1 MKKSKNLL
9 LAASLMGVVS
19 IFGVASQEVKANEVE
34 SSADVTLSQG
44 IRLTEVPNFD
54 FGTVIYN
61 GDATSY
67 ILSGANLGDKKVSW
81 FDGTPTNEHAKIYAS
96 ISDIPQEGLS
106 EATLELVIGY
116 SGSVPSVNGTAIESY
131 SWFLGGN
138 KTITFN
144 GAKNLILNTKNVS
157 SNKYAGYSYMK
168 ETNKNFSSGAITRKT
183 IKLPAGLQSENMT
196 MTVNWDIES
205 SPE

>member
-1 MKKSKNLL
+1 MKKNKNLL
-9 LAASLMGVVS
+9 LVATLMGVVS
-19 IFGVASQEVKANEVE
+19 ISGVASQEVKANEVE

-61 GDATSY
+61 GDVTSSA
-67 ILSGANLGDKKVSW
+67 LSGANLGDKKISW
-81 FDGTPTNEHAKIYAS
+81 FDGTPTKEQAKIYAS

-106 EATLELVIGY
+106 EATLELYIGY
-116 SGSVPSVNGTAIESY
+116 SNSVPKVNGTEVESN
-131 SWFLGGN
+131 SWFLGG
-138 KTITFN
+138 KKIITFN
-144 GAKNLILNTKNVS
+144 QDKNLIINTKNVP
-157 SNKYAGYSYMK
+157 SNIRSGYSYMK
-168 ETNKNFSSGAITRKT
+168 ETNNDFSAGSITRKT
-183 IKLPAGLQSENMT
+183 INLPAGLQSENMT

>member
-9 LAASLMGVVS
+9 LVASLMGVVS
-19 IFGVASQEVKANEVE
+19 ISGVASQEVKANEVE

-67 ILSGANLGDKKVSW
+67 ALSGANLGDKNISW
-81 FDGTPTNEHAKIYAS
+81 FDGTPTKEQAKIYAS

-106 EATLELVIGY
+106 EATLELNIGY
-116 SGSVPSVNGTAIESY
+116 SNSVPRVGATQNETY
-131 SWFLGGN
+131 SWFSGG
-138 KTITFN
+138 KKIITFN
-144 GAKNLILNTKNVS
+144 QDKNLITNTKNVS
-157 SNKYAGYSYMK
+157 SNKLLGYSYLK
-168 ETNKNFSSGAITRKT
+168 ETNNDFSAGSITRKV
-183 IKLPAGLQSENMT
+183 INLPAGLQSENMT

>member
-9 LAASLMGVVS
+9 LVASLMGVVS
-19 IFGVASQEVKANEVE
+19 ISGVASQEVKANEVE

-67 ILSGANLGDKKVSW
+67 TLTGANLGDENISW
-81 FDGTPTNEHAKIYAS
+81 FDGTPTKEQAKIYAS

-106 EATLELVIGY
+106 EATLELNIGY
-116 SGSVPSVNGTAIESY
+116 SNSVPRVGATQNETY
-131 SWFLGGN
+131 SWFSGG
-138 KTITFN
+138 KKIITFN
-144 GAKNLILNTKNVS
+144 QDKNLITNTKNVS
-157 SNKYAGYSYMK
+157 SNKLLGYSYLK
-168 ETNKNFSSGAITRKT
+168 ETNNDFSAGSITRKT
-183 IKLPAGLQSENMT
+183 INLPAGLQSENMT